1 MPDVDSLLNLRLQV
15 TMDMERY
22 VEDGFNPFEIAAV
35 FVTQGLMIYRQVL
48 NDEEYEIMTQ
58 DIYDSRGNVR
68 KVIP

>member
-1 MPDVDSLLNLRLQV
+1 MPDVDSLLNLRLQI

-22 VEDGFNPFEIAAV
+22 VEDGFDPFEIAAV
-35 FVTQGLMIYRQVL
+35 LVTQGLMIYRQVL
-48 NDEEYEIMTQ
+48 TDEEYEIMTQ